1 MAGFVGDFQ
10 CKVDAKGRIS
20 FPSALKK
27 QMDASSDGRFVLK
40 KDLFEACLVLYPIE
54 EWERKSEQLR
64 RKLNPY
70 NKKHNQ
76 FLRNFFKGSA
86 EVMLDGNGRLLLSRR
101 LMEQVDIAQEV
112 VLAGQYDKIEVWAAD
127 QYEAID
133 DAPDDVAAMA
143 EELLGNENFNDEVL

>member
-10 CKVDAKGRIS
+10 CKVDAKGRVS

-27 QMDASSDGRFVLK
+27 QMDVSSDGRFVLK
-40 KDLFEACLVLYPIE
+40 KDLFEACLVLYPMAVWE
-54 EWERKSEQLR
+54 EKSEQLR

-86 EVMLDGNGRLLLSRR
+86 EVAMDGNGRLLLSRR
-101 LMEQVDIAQEV
+101 LMEQVGIEQEI
-112 VLAGQYDKIEVWAAD
+112 VLAGQYEKIEVWAAD
-127 QYEAID
+127 KYELMED
-133 DAPDDVAAMA
+133 EPEDVAAMA
-143 EELLGNENFNDEVL
+143 EELLGNDHFNEEAL

>member
-10 CKVDAKGRIS
+10 CKVDAKGRVS

-27 QMDASSDGRFVLK
+27 QMNASSDGRFVLK
-40 KDLFEACLVLYPIE
+40 KDLFEQCLVLYPME
-54 EWERKSEQLR
+54 EWERKSDQLR

-86 EVMLDGNGRLLLSRR
+86 EVVLDGNGRLLLSRR
-101 LMEQVDIAQEV
+101 LMDQVDIEHEV
-112 VLAGQYDKIEVWAAD
+112 VLAGQYEKIEVWAASK
-127 QYEAID
+127 YEAID
-133 DAPDDVAAMA
+133 EAPDDVAAMA
-143 EELLGNENFNDEVL
+143 EELLGNENLNDEVL

>member
-133 DAPDDVAAMA
+133 DAPDDVASMA

>member
-1 MAGFVGDFQ
+1 VGSDIMFMGEYTHNMD
-10 CKVDAKGRIS
+10 KKGRLII
-20 FPSALKK
+20 PSKLRE
-27 QMDASSDGRFVLK
+27 DLSENFVITRGL
-40 KDLFEACLVLYPIE
+40 DNCLFLYPME

-101 LMEQVDIAQEV
+101 LMDQVAIEQEV
-112 VLAGQYDKIEVWAAD
+112 VLAGQYEKIEVWPAD
-127 QYEAID
+127 KYEALNES
-133 DAPDDVAAMA
+133 PDDVAAMA
-143 EELLGNENFNDEVL
+143 EDLLGNDNFNDEAL